1 MLEAS
6 GFDFRNRS
14 PQKLLLKLAKYHN
27 FDRET
32 VGKTAYNM
40 SLDMYRT
47 FVPLKQTTAA
57 MAIACVELSARVHD
71 WDLEEIQDGQT
82 YKKWRI
88 ARPQVMGSPLI
99 DHCSTEADRPSE
111 TMLDLLDL
119 YTHHRGSTIVGLQ
132 HPVESFINIR
142 ITLNQEAS
150 ANRYPRFTEGPSNK
164 HEPNGL
170 KATNGGPEKK
180 AVQSPVD
187 DPIKSIRSPQEI
199 VSTNGT
205 ATPTQGKPGLR
216 DGTVRFMLDAERAR
230 DERHAVSE
238 FFKVEMEEYEVEI
251 ERERKRV

>member
-14 PQKLLLKLAKYHN
+14 PQNLLVKLAKHYN
-27 FDRET
+27 VDRET

-40 SLDMYRT
+40 SLDLYRT
-47 FVPLKQTTAA
+47 FGPLKQTTPT

-71 WDLEEIQDGQT
+71 WALEEFQDGQT
-82 YKKWRI
+82 YKKWRTT
-88 ARPQVMGSPLI
+88 RPQVMGNPCTPR
-99 DHCSTEADRPSE
+99 CSVEADSLPE

-132 HPVESFINIR
+132 HPVESFINLR
-142 ITLNQEAS
+142 IVLNQEAS
-150 ANRYPRFTEGPSNK
+150 AHNYPRFTAGPANK
-164 HEPNGL
+164 TEPNGL
-170 KATNGGPEKK
+170 KATNGGSDKK
-180 AVQSPVD
+180 HIQSPVD

-205 ATPTQGKPGLR
+205 GTPTQGKPGLR

-230 DERHAVSE
+230 EERHAVSE
-238 FFKVEMEEYEVEI
+238 FFKAEMEEYEVEI